1 MNEFALPVEM
11 ALLDD
16 IPWIDNLSFV
26 EDIPLID
33 DILMGDFINLTQDIS
48 QWGLTDVFIRLLL
61 AFLIGGFIG
70 FDRGIKRRGAGIKT
84 HTLVCLSAALVML
97 TGQYIYM
104 NFAGATDVAR
114 LGAQVING
122 IGFLGAG
129 TIIVTGRHQIRGLTT
144 ASSIW
149 ACACI
154 GLAIGIGFIQG
165 VLVIFL
171 LMLLVLHIMP
181 RIDMAIYRR
190 SKHFDLYIEFDDTSD
205 ITNFIKYLR
214 SQNFQLSSIDIAK
227 PKVQVD
233 GVAIF
238 TSIEVADK
246 EKRKECLKMLNDV
259 EGVRFIEEAS

>member
-1 MNEFALPVEM
+1 MMRAFA
-11 ALLDD
+11 
-16 IPWIDNLSFV
+16 FV
-26 EDIPLID
+26 T
-33 DILMGDFINLTQDIS
+33 GTTDFINLTQDIS
-48 QWGLTDVFIRLLL
+48 GWQGVNIFVRLLI

-70 FDRGIKRRGAGIKT
+70 FDRGIKRRGAGVKT
-84 HTLVCLSAALVML
+84 HTLVCLCSALVML

-104 NFAGATDVAR
+104 NFPGATDISR

-154 GLAIGIGFIQG
+154 GLAVGIGFIQG

-171 LMLLVLHIMP
+171 LILLALHVMP
-181 RIDMAIYRR
+181 RIDTAIYSR
-190 SKHFDLYIEFDDTSD
+190 SKYFDLYIEFDDTSD
-205 ITNFIKYLR
+205 ITHFIKYLR
-214 SQNFQLSSIDIAK
+214 SENFQISSIDIAK

-238 TSIEVADK
+238 TSIVVLDRD
-246 EKRKECLKMLNDV
+246 KRKNCLRMLNDV